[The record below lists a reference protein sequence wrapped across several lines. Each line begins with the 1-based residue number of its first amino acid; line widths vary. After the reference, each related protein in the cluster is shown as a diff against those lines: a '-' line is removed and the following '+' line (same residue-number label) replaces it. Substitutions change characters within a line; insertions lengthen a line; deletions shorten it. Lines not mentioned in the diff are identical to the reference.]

1 MKNNKVFLFIF
12 IGGLFFIF
20 NFAFFIKF
28 SNAQVCP
35 GGLWWTSTTSW
46 PATRTIPM
54 TSSTINYLQESP
66 MYVLGSNV
74 RARGDICTDIN
85 GKCLSTV
92 VGGGG
97 DSYWVFSNG
106 NLYTTSTVWRVG
118 IGTTTPNGLFQ
129 VYNYI
134 SFETSSRRT
143 KIGYL
148 AGDADRRGLNNTW
161 IGDNAGA
168 ATVTSPTSSNNTGIG
183 YKALYNNR
191 GDSNTAVG
199 SLSLASTTNGRANT
213 AVGDRSL
220 VNNVTGIRN
229 TAIGASA
236 LFNNRIGNDNI
247 AIGYM
252 AAKSLISGSNNIII
266 GNNADVISSSSS
278 NFLNI
283 VGAIYGN
290 LSSGNIGIGT
300 ATPSYKL
307 HVAGRIQATGDICTD
322 LNGGKCL
329 STVGGGGDSYWVF
342 SNGNLYT
349 TSTVLRVGIG
359 TTNPGAINGL
369 PAPEVL
375 LNVRKASGLALVNIE
390 GEGVRLR
397 LADNSAKPD
406 NKLFMIQNRGNKT
419 IFAPTYDN
427 GVLKWPS
434 LVIDHTNGT
443 VSIGSTTNPNPVAY
457 ALYVGRGNFGDPNL
471 KGGIY
476 SNGYIVSELGF
487 KGDIDPRYIGPG
499 VFGAEFPAFDATP
512 GRFTGE
518 YVFPRKV
525 GIVPQDV
532 TNWIKM
538 IGGDYSLY
546 AFSGIYASGTIMAD
560 KFCIS
565 TTTNCITSWPGGG
578 AGGGGISGL
587 GQANN
592 VALWSGTNSLTKSN
606 IYQATTTGGYI
617 NIGIGVVNPKYTLD
631 VGGDT
636 RVAGKVITSG
646 GSAGFCIGNDCITS
660 WADTKQKE
668 IQIATFTVTA
678 ASSTASGD
686 CRTGCTAS
694 TSLGIWDFCALTRTE
709 SKIYDNTVDHRDDSN
724 YCDVSKPAG
733 SSWKLT
739 AYANGGGD
747 GGNIVYTKCVA
758 TCMNFKF
765 K

>member
-85 GKCLSTV
+85 GNCLSTV
-92 VGGGG
+92 VGGRG

-148 AGDADRRGLNNTW
+148 AGDADRWGFNNTW

-168 ATVTSPTSSNNTGIG
+168 AAVTSPTSSNNTGIG

-220 VNNVTGIRN
+220 MNNVTGIRN
-229 TAIGASA
+229 TAIGTSA
-236 LFNNRIGNDNI
+236 LFNNRIGNDNLAIGVSALPSNVFGSYNIAIGNFSLSHGSSNSINNNI
-247 AIGYM
+247 AIGYW
-252 AAKSLISGSNNIII
+252 AAKSLASGTNNIII

-283 VGAIYGN
+283 GRAIYGN

-342 SNGNLYT
+342 STSTTGGNLYT

-359 TTNPGAINGL
+359 TTNPDAINGL
-369 PAPEVL
+369 PAPAVL
-375 LNVRKASGLALVNIE
+375 LNARKASGLALVNIE

-397 LADNSAKPD
+397 LADNSAGP
-406 NKLFMIQNRGNKT
+406 NKKVFMIQNRGGKT
-419 IFAPTYDN
+419 TFAPIDDN
-427 GVLKWPS
+427 QKQVWPS
-434 LVIDHTNGT
+434 LVIDHTSGA
-443 VSIGSTTNPNPVAY
+443 VSIGTTINPNPVAF
-457 ALYVGRGNFGDPNL
+457 ALYVGRGSFGDPNL

-487 KGDIDPRYIGPG
+487 MGNIDPKYIGPG
-499 VFGAEFPAFDATP
+499 VFGAEFPAFDATA

-532 TNWIKM
+532 TNWINM

-546 AFSGIYASGTIMAD
+546 AFNGIYASGTIRAD
-560 KFCIS
+560 SFCIRD
-565 TTTNCITSWPGGG
+565 NCITSWPAP
-578 AGGGGISGL
+578 AGGGGGGGL
-587 GQANN
+587 PGGMAGQTLRHN
-592 VALWSGTNSLTKSN
+592 GTNWVASSLIFN
-606 IYQATTTGGYI
+606 NGI
-617 NIGIGVVNPKYTLD
+617 NVGIGTTSPGSGYKLE
-631 VGGDT
+631 
-636 RVAGKVITSG
+636 VAGGPIKASG
-646 GSAGFCIGNDCITS
+646 GLIIETRNSDPANPFNG
-660 WADTKQKE
+660 
-668 IQIATFTVTA
+668 QIWL
-678 ASSTASGD
+678 
-686 CRTGCTAS
+686 RTD
-694 TSLGIWDFCALTRTE
+694 L
-709 SKIYDNTVDHRDDSN
+709 
-724 YCDVSKPAG
+724 
-733 SSWKLT
+733 
-739 AYANGGGD
+739 
-747 GGNIVYTKCVA
+747 
-758 TCMNFKF
+758 
-765 K
+765 